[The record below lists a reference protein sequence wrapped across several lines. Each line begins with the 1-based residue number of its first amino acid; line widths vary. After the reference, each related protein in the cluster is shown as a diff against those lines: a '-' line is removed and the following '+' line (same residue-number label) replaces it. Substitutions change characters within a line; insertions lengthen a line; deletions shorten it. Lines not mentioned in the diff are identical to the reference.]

1 MRNEEV
7 RELIESFRRRH
18 DVKIDQL
25 AKLFDSEGGFG
36 IFDLASQ
43 VLGDPISAADWLTS
57 SHFGLNGAVPA
68 VAALDAH
75 GREAVRT
82 YLQQIEYCVYV

>member
-1 MRNEEV
+1 MMNDQA
-7 RELIESFRRRH
+7 RELIESLRRRLGA
-18 DVKIDQL
+18 KIEQL
-25 AKLFDSEGGFG
+25 TQLFESECGLE

-57 SHFGLNGAVPA
+57 GHVGLNGAVPA
-68 VAALDAH
+68 VAALDAD

-82 YLQQIEYCVYV
+82 YLQQIEYGVYV